1 MCRASL
7 EYNVRMPRAIFLLV
21 LCSVVWGQS
30 AALLIL
36 QRGSSALGIYDL
48 AGNAL
53 ATIPIGGYPHE
64 MDLSPDGRFAYS
76 TDSGTMP
83 AEGPGAGGNAVAI
96 IDLTMR
102 KKSGEIPLEKFRRPH
117 GIDVDI
123 ITGRVYVSTEWPDQ
137 LLALDPKTR
146 KIVRTYETR
155 GKIAHM
161 VTLGPGGKFAYVS
174 NSGSNNVA
182 AIDLASGNVTLI
194 ATGKRPE
201 GSVLSK
207 DGTRLY
213 VACRDEDAISILDT
227 GKNAPA
233 GEIKSGKGPTRIALT
248 PMTGQLVY
256 ALSTAGQVE
265 IADPAS
271 RKVVGHV
278 ALEQKPT
285 ALTLSRDGRLAFA
298 SAKDSVYVISVA
310 ERRVVR
316 EIRLPAGS
324 GPDAVVETALP

>member
-1 MCRASL
+1 
-7 EYNVRMPRAIFLLV
+7 MPRAICFLV
-21 LCSVVWGQS
+21 LCSTMWGQS
-30 AALLIL
+30 AVLLVL
-36 QRGSSALGIYDL
+36 QRGSRALGIYDL
-48 AGNAL
+48 AGNQVA
-53 ATIPIGGYPHE
+53 AIPIGGYPHE

-83 AEGPGAGGNAVAI
+83 DEGPGSGGHAVAI
-96 IDLTMR
+96 IDLITR
-102 KKSGEIPLEKFRRPH
+102 KKAGEIGLEKFRRPH
-117 GIDVDI
+117 GVDVDI

-146 KIVRTYETR
+146 KIVRTYDTK

-182 AIDLASGNVTLI
+182 AIDLASGGVTLI

-227 GKNAPA
+227 VKNAPA
-233 GEIKSGKGPTRIALT
+233 GEIRTGRGPARIALT

-256 ALSTAGQVE
+256 ALGAASRVE
-265 IADPAS
+265 IVDPAS
-271 RKVVGHV
+271 RKVVGQI
-278 ALEQKPT
+278 ALERKPVS
-285 ALTLSRDGRLAFA
+285 LSLSRDGRLAFA
-298 SAKDSVYVISVA
+298 AAKGTVYVISVA

-316 EIRLPAGS
+316 EIRLPADS
-324 GPDAVVETALP
+324 EPDAVVETALP